1 MRLLYINPIAVDVW
15 GGDPIMCILNR
26 HDRKRAYLE
35 EFQAI
40 LSPGREHAIARPV
53 SATRASLVK

>member
-15 GGDPIMCILNR
+15 DGDPIMCILNR

-35 EFQAI
+35 EFQAQSS
-40 LSPGREHAIARPV
+40 LLGEN
-53 SATRASLVK
+53 TRLPDL